1 IIEIELA
8 KVHERLKAKGMI
20 LELDRKAKDFLID
33 KGFNPDFG
41 ARPLRRAI
49 STHVEDQ
56 LAESLL
62 GGEFKSGDKILVT
75 RKEDADNL
83 YFESQPLPK
92 DQGDDGDDEGG
103 EAKPQPKPDKPTQ
116 EPAKI
121 A

>member
-1 IIEIELA
+1 MATAPALIVFLG
-8 KVHERLKAKGMI
+8 GMRGSSI
-20 LELDRKAKDFLID
+20 
-33 KGFNPDFG
+33 
-41 ARPLRRAI
+41 
-49 STHVEDQ
+49 EDQ

-92 DQGDDGDDEGG
+92 DEGDGGDDEGG

-116 EPAKI
+116 EPAKT